1 MSNELNELLTKAKDL
16 LKDEVTKISYET
28 WIKDLELQSMDNNTI
43 VLVAH
48 TQFQKDSIM
57 SRYYE
62 LFKNTFKYLTNKEWD
77 ITVILNEDNEDEQES
92 SISQVGQYTQ
102 TLNSNLNPKYTFESF
117 VVGNNNRF
125 AHAAALA
132 VAEAPATSYNP
143 LFLYGGVGLGKTHLM
158 HAIANEILVHN
169 KNTSILYVTSEKFTN
184 QLINAI
190 TRKYGISENQLVIS
204 KVGSSHNGGGTWMHR
219 LIVVDFCQWL
229 DIDLKLWCT
238 EKLDE
243 LMRYGMTAT
252 QPTLEQMIDNPD
264 LVIHLA
270 TQLKQERE
278 ERAKLEAQTEQ
289 QQATIKIQTEEIKQ
303 AAPKVNY
310 YDNHLQSVNTLTS
323 TQVAKQ
329 IGMDAEKLHRKMK
342 EIGILYKQSGQW
354 LLYSPFSTWGIHATR
369 TQTYTRSDGSTG
381 TSVYTVWTTKGVRFI
396 IALYE
401 NEWNVKKAIKQIKS
415 EVNPAA

>member
-1 MSNELNELLTKAKDL
+1 MFDNSQNQIFQYNGSPISFQKGNSVMINATEMAKPFGKNAGHWMRNQSTQEFINELAALRNCKGSDLVQIENGIGCWMHEDVAMEFARWLSPAFAIWCNDRIKELLT
-16 LKDEVTKISYET
+16 I
-28 WIKDLELQSMDNNTI
+28 
-43 VLVAH
+43 
-48 TQFQKDSIM
+48 
-57 SRYYE
+57 
-62 LFKNTFKYLTNKEWD
+62 
-77 ITVILNEDNEDEQES
+77 
-92 SISQVGQYTQ
+92 
-102 TLNSNLNPKYTFESF
+102 
-117 VVGNNNRF
+117 
-125 AHAAALA
+125 
-132 VAEAPATSYNP
+132 
-143 LFLYGGVGLGKTHLM
+143 
-158 HAIANEILVHN
+158 
-169 KNTSILYVTSEKFTN
+169 
-184 QLINAI
+184 
-190 TRKYGISENQLVIS
+190 GI
-204 KVGSSHNGGGTWMHR
+204 
-219 LIVVDFCQWL
+219 
-229 DIDLKLWCT
+229 
-238 EKLDE
+238 
-243 LMRYGMTAT
+243 TAT
-252 QPTLEQMIDNPD
+252 QPTLEQMIHNPD

-303 AAPKVNY
+303 AAPKVSY

-354 LLYSPFSTWGIHATR
+354 ILHAPYSTWGLHSTR

>member
-1 MSNELNELLTKAKDL
+1 MLQNNEIYLN
-16 LKDEVTKISYET
+16 
-28 WIKDLELQSMDNNTI
+28 
-43 VLVAH
+43 
-48 TQFQKDSIM
+48 
-57 SRYYE
+57 
-62 LFKNTFKYLTNKEWD
+62 
-77 ITVILNEDNEDEQES
+77 
-92 SISQVGQYTQ
+92 
-102 TLNSNLNPKYTFESF
+102 
-117 VVGNNNRF
+117 GNNSTVQTAF
-125 AHAAALA
+125 AH
-132 VAEAPATSYNP
+132 ETSKTFSYNGNDV
-143 LFLYGGVGLGKTHLM
+143 LFDTKDDVMVNATQLAKIYGKRPNDYLSLP
-158 HAIANEILVHN
+158 A
-169 KNTSILYVTSEKFTN
+169 TN

-278 ERAKLEAQTEQ
+278 EKAKLEAQTEQ
-289 QQATIKIQTEEIKQ
+289 QQATIKIQTEEIKKS
-303 AAPKVNY
+303 APKVSY

-354 LLYSPFSTWGIHATR
+354 ILHAPYSTWGLHSTR